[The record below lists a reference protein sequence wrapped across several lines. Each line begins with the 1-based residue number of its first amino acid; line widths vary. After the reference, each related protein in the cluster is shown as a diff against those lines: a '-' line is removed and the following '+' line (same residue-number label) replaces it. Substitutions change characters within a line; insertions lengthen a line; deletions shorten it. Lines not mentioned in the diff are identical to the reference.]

1 MAFLQTLKYYLSG
14 AAYRQAGQQAGNPA
28 YYSSKAAT
36 PVTVDSALQLS
47 AVWACIKLIAETVG
61 ALPIN
66 VYRVN
71 PATGERKLDNTH
83 WLAVLLAGKVN
94 RWQTRQEFMECM
106 TYQLALLGNNYAVKQ
121 YSADKKSIISL
132 IPLMTPQMEVFLE
145 RTGAITYRYQETEGL
160 RVYAEQSIWQNKIF
174 GNGIVGLSPLSYARN
189 SIGIAQAA
197 EASVSKIYQNGGKPS
212 GVLMID
218 KIMTA
223 DQRKQVKE
231 NFAEMAEGNEDRL
244 FVLEAGMKYEQL
256 SLSPQDIELLESR
269 RFQIEDIAR
278 FFGVPSVLINDA
290 SQSTA
295 WGSGIQQIVSGWYR
309 LGLRPYLE
317 RYEASIKANL
327 LGPDERLTIDVEFDF
342 NALLQADF
350 AERIKTYKDGIQG
363 GVMTPNQ
370 ARTQEGWS
378 QEPGGDKLL
387 VQQQMVALDQ
397 LDKVAR
403 PAIGGNS
410 NATNQQ

>member
-1 MAFLQTLKYYLSG
+1 
-14 AAYRQAGQQAGNPA
+14 
-28 YYSSKAAT
+28 
-36 PVTVDSALQLS
+36 
-47 AVWACIKLIAETVG
+47 
-61 ALPIN
+61 
-66 VYRVN
+66 
-71 PATGERKLDNTH
+71 
-83 WLAVLLAGKVN
+83 
-94 RWQTRQEFMECM
+94 
-106 TYQLALLGNNYAVKQ
+106 
-121 YSADKKSIISL
+121 
-132 IPLMTPQMEVFLE
+132 MTPQMEVFLE